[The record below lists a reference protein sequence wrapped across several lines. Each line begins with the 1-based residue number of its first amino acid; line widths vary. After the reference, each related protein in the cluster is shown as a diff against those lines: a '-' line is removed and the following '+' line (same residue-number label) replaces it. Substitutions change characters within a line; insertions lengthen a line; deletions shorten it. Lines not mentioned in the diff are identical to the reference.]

1 MRLQTFLSKAGIASR
16 RSAACIIKSGEVCVD
31 GKKIFEPSFKI
42 DPEKNN
48 ILYDK
53 KRVLLREK
61 KYIMLHKPKGITS
74 TRKDPFAKKTVMDCL
89 PQSLRHLNPVGRLD
103 KDTTGLM
110 LLTNDGE
117 LINRL
122 THPRFNIKKSYMVQ
136 LDRILDDR
144 DKVKLESGIFIDGK
158 PTAPCKIGSGEKNKV
173 EITLHEGRKRQ
184 IKRMFKKVGYKV
196 VSLKRSGEGPL
207 TLGSLP
213 LGKWRFLAKEEVVSL
228 KNKIFNRA

>member
-16 RSAACIIKSGEVCVD
+16 RGAVSIIKSGKIIVD

-53 KRVLLREK
+53 KRIFLREK
-61 KYIMLHKPKGITS
+61 KYVMLHKPKGVTS

-89 PQSLRHLNPVGRLD
+89 PQGLRHLNPVGRLD
-103 KDTTGLM
+103 KDTTGLI

-117 LINRL
+117 LINKL
-122 THPRFNIKKSYMVQ
+122 THPRFNIKKIYIVD
-136 LDRILDDR
+136 LDKRLGDEHKTR
-144 DKVKLESGIFIDGK
+144 LETGVCLEGE
-158 PTAPCKIGSGEKNKV
+158 PTAPCNIGYRDKNKV

-196 VSLKRSGEGPL
+196 LDLKRSEEG
-207 TLGSLP
+207 TLSLEALP
-213 LGKWRFLAKEEVVSL
+213 LGKWRFLAKEEVSRL
-228 KNKIFNRA
+228 KK